1 MQPKKN
7 HRNSEMRPGMDVDE
21 ARRALVSL
29 TRRLLEEIGSESLV
43 PFLADWPQVTAARA
57 VVASTLP
64 VLRWLPAIVA
74 LTAESGARAT
84 GPGASTTVGASAA
97 MLAAALAEGLARTA
111 TSLAWRQTYTNR
123 DLDDEFLDNYGWSEL
138 IGLRGPLCSE
148 RLAVGFLMLGADT
161 LYPRHRHEAEEI
173 YVPLSG
179 TAAWLQG
186 DGIWR
191 EKTPGRLIHHASL
204 EPHAMRTAAQP
215 LLALYLW
222 RGAHL
227 SQSSSLDG

>member
-1 MQPKKN
+1 
-7 HRNSEMRPGMDVDE
+7 
-21 ARRALVSL
+21 
-29 TRRLLEEIGSESLV
+29 
-43 PFLADWPQVTAARA
+43 
-57 VVASTLP
+57 
-64 VLRWLPAIVA
+64 
-74 LTAESGARAT
+74 
-84 GPGASTTVGASAA
+84 

-111 TSLAWRQTYTNR
+111 TSFAWRQTYTNR

-148 RLAVGFLMLGADT
+148 RLAVGFLMLGAHT

-191 EKTPGRLIHHASL
+191 EKIPGRLIHHASL
-204 EPHAMRTAAQP
+204 EPHAMRTAAEP

-227 SQSSSLDG
+227 SQSSRLDR

>member
-1 MQPKKN
+1 
-7 HRNSEMRPGMDVDE
+7 MDVDE
-21 ARRALVSL
+21 ASRALVAL
-29 TRRLLEEIGSESLV
+29 TRRLLEETGSESLV

-57 VVASTLP
+57 IVASTLP

-74 LTAESGARAT
+74 LTAQSGASAM
-84 GPGASTTVGASAA
+84 GPGASTTVTGASAS
-97 MLAAALAEGLARTA
+97 MLAAALAEGLVRAA
-111 TSLAWRQTYTNR
+111 PSLEWRQTYANR
-123 DLDDEFLDNYGWSEL
+123 DRDDEFLDNYGWSEL

-148 RLAVGFLMLGADT
+148 RLAVGFLMLGAHT
-161 LYPRHRHEAEEI
+161 LYPRHCHEAEEI

-179 TAAWLQG
+179 TAEWMQG

-191 EKTPGRLIHHASL
+191 EKIPGRLIHHASL

-227 SQSSSLDG
+227 SQSSRLDG